1 LRLRNSLTQNRIIHD
16 TIVLI
21 FLAHTGPFCASRIF
35 LLLLQKIT
43 FMAFDI
49 VLIGYVAGFC
59 TAVAQFPQAL
69 KVIKTGNTESIS
81 FGMYL
86 IMTLGIFF
94 WFLYGVLLSNWPMM
108 LANGVCLI
116 PSVYILYITVRNIYK
131 SKKIP
136 L

>member
-1 LRLRNSLTQNRIIHD
+1 MRLRNSLTQNRINHD

-21 FLAHTGPFCASRIF
+21 FLAHTGLFCASRIF

>member
-1 LRLRNSLTQNRIIHD
+1 LRLRNSLTQNRINHD

-21 FLAHTGPFCASRIF
+21 FLAHTGLFCASRIF